1 MTIQLFANN
10 AKTTLAAPITSTQ
23 TTITVASGTGAL
35 FPNPTTG
42 QQFKVTLVSAAST
55 SVYEICNCT
64 SRSGDT
70 LTVLRG
76 QEGTS
81 AQPFILND
89 IVGHFDTAAVMTD
102 LVQSEQLQQNY
113 YGFAVATGTANAI
126 TATIPS
132 NLTTLSDGLSFV
144 VKSIYAN
151 TGSATL
157 NLTLGSTST
166 GVFPIVKGNNQT
178 LVAGD
183 IPAAGYPVS
192 LIWSSSFTAYVLQ
205 NPVLSVAEAPQFD
218 NSNAIATTSF
228 VQRALGNFQGVT
240 QYTNQTAT
248 IPSSLTG
255 QIIVCGGSGN
265 TLTLP
270 SSASIPLGTAFT
282 FFDQGGGTT
291 ITAGGSDILTIGQTT
306 ANSSVVLTGNDF
318 CTIVLQLSGVWTVA
332 SGTPMLPASGGFAH
346 NFATNGYQKLPSGLI
361 MQWGIHFSDGT
372 AGAVYQNF
380 NFAFP
385 NACLNVSVTGMSE
398 SVPSTD
404 IFGINSGGYN
414 QYNFLVWGSTN
425 ADGAATMRF
434 TWFALG
440 Y

>member
-10 AKTTLAAPITSTQ
+10 AKTTLAAAITSTQ
-23 TTITVASGTGAL
+23 TTITVAPGTGVE
-35 FPNPTTG
+35 FPSPSAG
-42 QQFKVTLVSAAST
+42 QQFKVTLVSATSA
-55 SVYEICNCT
+55 SVYEICNCID
-64 SRSGDT
+64 RSGDV
-70 LTVLRG
+70 LTVQRG

-89 IVGHFDTAAVMTD
+89 IVGNFDTAAVMTD

-132 NLTTLSDGLSFV
+132 NLTTLSDGISFV

-151 TGSATL
+151 TGAATL

-166 GVFPIVKGNNQT
+166 GVYPIVKGNNQA

-183 IPAAGYPVS
+183 IPAAGYPIS
-192 LIWSSSFTAYVLQ
+192 LIWSSSFSAYVLQ

-228 VQRALGNFQGVT
+228 VQRALGNYQGVT

-248 IPSSLTG
+248 IPASLAG
-255 QIIVCGGSGN
+255 QLIVCGGSGN

-270 SSASIPLGTAFT
+270 YTSSVPIGTSFIV
-282 FFDQGGGTT
+282 FSQGGATT
-291 ITAGGSDILTIGQTT
+291 ISAGGSDILVVGAGSNTT
-306 ANSSVVLTGNDF
+306 VTLTGSEYA
-318 CTIVLQLSGVWTVA
+318 TIICQLSGVWTVA
-332 SGTPMLPASGGFAH
+332 SGTPMLPNSGVFAH
-346 NFATNGYQKLPSGLI
+346 NLATNGYQKLPSGLI
-361 MQWGIHFSDGT
+361 MQWGIHYSDGT
-372 AGAVYQNF
+372 TGAVYQNF

-398 SVPSTD
+398 SVTATD
-404 IFGINSGGYN
+404 IFGINTGGYN

-425 ADGAATMRF
+425 ADTAATMRF